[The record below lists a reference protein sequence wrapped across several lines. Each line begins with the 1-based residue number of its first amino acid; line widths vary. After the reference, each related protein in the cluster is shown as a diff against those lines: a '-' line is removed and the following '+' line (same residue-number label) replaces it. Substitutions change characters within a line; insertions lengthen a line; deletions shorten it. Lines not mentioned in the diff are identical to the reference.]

1 MLHGLIDFDFIAES
15 LLPTQNLMESGAAF
29 KVGQMSYET
38 VVVPPA
44 ITLRGTTLDRLEAFA
59 DAGGDLIFAGRIPV
73 CCDAVLC
80 DRAARLAARCRRI
93 DFSEAA
99 LLEALRERRDVEVVR
114 SDDGFPASSL
124 LYQLRDAGNER
135 FLLLVNTER
144 FGETFTGRVR
154 IRGGWQLEFLDTA
167 TGEQKLLAAA
177 HEHGWTVLEYDF
189 YAHGHLLLR
198 LTPAAASVGGELP
211 RPPYADAEV
220 EARILGRLNGFALP
234 VTLDEPNVQVGS

>member
-1 MLHGLIDFDFIAES
+1 MKPSSSRRRSRCA
-15 LLPTQNLMESGAAF
+15 
-29 KVGQMSYET
+29 
-38 VVVPPA
+38 
-44 ITLRGTTLDRLEAFA
+44 GTTLDRLEAFA

-73 CCDAVLC
+73 CCDAELC

-144 FGETFTGRVR
+144 FGETFT
-154 IRGGWQLEFLDTA
+154 RGGCAF
-167 TGEQKLLAAA
+167 AAA
-177 HEHGWTVLEYDF
+177 GSWSF
-189 YAHGHLLLR
+189 SIPP
-198 LTPAAASVGGELP
+198 PANKS
-211 RPPYADAEV
+211 RWPPLMNTA
-220 EARILGRLNGFALP
+220 GRYWNTISMRTAICCC
-234 VTLDEPNVQVGS
+234 V